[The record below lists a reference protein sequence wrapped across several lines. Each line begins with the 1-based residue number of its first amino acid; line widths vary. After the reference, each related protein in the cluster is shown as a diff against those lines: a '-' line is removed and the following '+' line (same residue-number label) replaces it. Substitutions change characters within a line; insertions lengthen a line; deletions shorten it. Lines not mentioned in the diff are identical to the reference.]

1 MAEIT
6 ERFDLI
12 IIGSGIIGLGIGN
25 AFLENQP
32 SMRVAVVEKEVNSY
46 SHASGRNS
54 GVLHAGFY
62 YSPDSLKAKLCAE
75 GNRELRSF
83 IKTRNLPLLEVGKVV
98 VSRNENED
106 EYLDILQSRADA
118 NSVNVELKKRSE
130 LHKFEPLAKTFE
142 RFLWSPTTAVTNPVV
157 VTHALAQEFIIRG
170 GIIAYGTN
178 AKLIERAGEIQ
189 LNNSRISAEHY
200 INAAGVEANKIASE
214 LGVGQ
219 EYALVP
225 FKGLYRTIDQ
235 KKLPLVKLVYP
246 VPHPINPF
254 LGVHFTPTLDGKI
267 KIGPTAIPAFGRYNY
282 SMLKGA
288 NFDDFKEISKG
299 ITALIKNDSHD
310 MSEII
315 QNEFPK
321 YFMSTLANEGS
332 TLVPTSTNLKGWH
345 KKQPGIRAQLVDL
358 RSGKLEQ
365 DFVIRQYLNSTHI
378 LNAVS
383 PGWTCAIPFGRLVVK
398 EVRK

>member
-1 MAEIT
+1 MGEIT

-106 EYLDILQSRADA
+106 GYLDILQSRADA

-189 LNNSRISAEHY
+189 LNNSRISA
-200 INAAGVEANKIASE
+200 
-214 LGVGQ
+214 
-219 EYALVP
+219 
-225 FKGLYRTIDQ
+225 
-235 KKLPLVKLVYP
+235 
-246 VPHPINPF
+246 
-254 LGVHFTPTLDGKI
+254 
-267 KIGPTAIPAFGRYNY
+267 
-282 SMLKGA
+282 
-288 NFDDFKEISKG
+288 
-299 ITALIKNDSHD
+299 
-310 MSEII
+310 
-315 QNEFPK
+315 
-321 YFMSTLANEGS
+321 
-332 TLVPTSTNLKGWH
+332 
-345 KKQPGIRAQLVDL
+345 
-358 RSGKLEQ
+358 
-365 DFVIRQYLNSTHI
+365 
-378 LNAVS
+378 
-383 PGWTCAIPFGRLVVK
+383 
-398 EVRK
+398 